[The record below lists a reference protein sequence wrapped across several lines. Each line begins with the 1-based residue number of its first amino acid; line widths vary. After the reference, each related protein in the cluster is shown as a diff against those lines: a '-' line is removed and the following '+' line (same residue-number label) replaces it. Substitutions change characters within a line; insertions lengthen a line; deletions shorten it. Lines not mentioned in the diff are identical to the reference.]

1 MMGYNTGGSAVMT
14 GRSLVRACDVPGRRV
29 ASPVHSMV
37 RESSVTLVSGA
48 SCIPFERSSRF
59 RRFPLVLP

>member
-1 MMGYNTGGSAVMT
+1 MT
-14 GRSLVRACDVPGRRV
+14 ERSLVPASDVTGRRV

-48 SCIPFERSSRF
+48 SRIPFERSGRF
-59 RRFPLVLP
+59 